1 MKTRTKIFLL
11 LVEGP
16 SDETSLTKL
25 MEVLCTNFNVRVQ
38 VQHGDITSN
47 GRVNS
52 QNIVKTVG
60 SRIKDFID
68 RYHLK
73 FSDVAA
79 ISLLI
84 DTDGCFVPEE
94 SVRKREK
101 FGYTESEIFSPEP
114 EKIRERNKRK
124 RTNINRL
131 VKEKF
136 IRKIPFNVLFMSRN
150 LEHFI
155 HGKMED
161 CSDEEKELLANEFER
176 LVRRNPEE
184 QVLRFRTE
192 LSVMGKTNKETW
204 EFIARGQNSLHSHSN
219 FCTLVEL
226 IEEDGSAPKSKGTTH
241 F

>member
-25 MEVLCTNFNVRVQ
+25 MEVLCVNHNVRVQ

-47 GRVNS
+47 DRVNR

-73 FSDVAA
+73 LSDIAA

-84 DTDGCFVPEE
+84 DTDGCFIPEE

-101 FGYTESEIFSPEP
+101 FSYTESEIFSPEP
-114 EKIRERNKRK
+114 EKIKERNKRK
-124 RTNINRL
+124 STNINLL

-136 IRKIPFNVLFMSRN
+136 IRNIPFNVLFMSRN

-155 HGKMED
+155 HGKVED
-161 CSDEEKELLANEFER
+161 CSNEEKELLANNFER
-176 LVRRNPEE
+176 LVRRDPDA
-184 QVLRFRTE
+184 QVLRFKSE
-192 LSVMGKTNKETW
+192 LNVMGKTNKETW
-204 EFIARGQNSLHSHSN
+204 EFIARDQNSLHSHSN

-226 IEEDGSAPKSKGTTH
+226 IEDGDSAAEK
-241 F
+241 